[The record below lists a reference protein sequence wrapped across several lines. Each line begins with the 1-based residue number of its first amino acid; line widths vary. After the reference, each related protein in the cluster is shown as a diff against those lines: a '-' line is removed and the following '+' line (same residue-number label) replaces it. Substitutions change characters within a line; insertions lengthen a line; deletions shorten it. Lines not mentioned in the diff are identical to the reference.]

1 MNLCASVAVL
11 WVYRLKM
18 LRILSFAMMGLVCVL
33 GRTFLMSLMIFLCM
47 MLSGWMYVLL
57 VSDVPQMEMLLM
69 RCGNACM

>member
-1 MNLCASVAVL
+1 MNLCVSDAVL

-18 LRILSFAMMGLVCVL
+18 LRILSSVMMGLVCVL

-47 MLSGWMYVLL
+47 MWSGWMYVLL
-57 VSDVPQMEMLLM
+57 VSDVPQMEMLLI